1 MTVCFFSFFLDM
13 DKSIT
18 YQKLRHIL
26 LNMDMVTIKLF
37 SFYIIVCSLILASC
51 YVKKTIEINNKTV
64 QVKEIEKESDTQS
77 PEGTTEKTAYDVMQ
91 ILDKEILQPNLS
103 AEVFKNAFLKNTPT
117 YEFDIRNPLA
127 ICKLDGYDYLHIVS
141 DIDSVKSKIIRTYR
155 IRYSIDKGIKHYG
168 DGEPEESYE
177 YTVFDETGCINKKY
191 YFIVDKDK
199 SLKFRHICDFLCDGK
214 TYTVSNFGDGYNNQ
228 FKTTETF
235 FITQNP
241 NGSVDLDNNERS
253 LYHFENGNITF
264 NFINKVDM
272 YKRTDGKII
281 YNSISRTKE
290 EFNEGTIFCNG
301 IIMEN
306 LRSANDKCIN
316 HSVYS
321 TENGEGEILHYS
333 INDEN
338 IREDYPSSYLKRIL
352 NQAGYLEY
360 EEIRPLI
367 NGADGEYS
375 CIKTEL
381 LSEPDELFL
390 RYIGKYE

>member
-1 MTVCFFSFFLDM
+1 
-13 DKSIT
+13 
-18 YQKLRHIL
+18 
-26 LNMDMVTIKLF
+26 
-37 SFYIIVCSLILASC
+37 
-51 YVKKTIEINNKTV
+51 
-64 QVKEIEKESDTQS
+64 
-77 PEGTTEKTAYDVMQ
+77 
-91 ILDKEILQPNLS
+91 
-103 AEVFKNAFLKNTPT
+103 
-117 YEFDIRNPLA
+117 
-127 ICKLDGYDYLHIVS
+127 
-141 DIDSVKSKIIRTYR
+141 
-155 IRYSIDKGIKHYG
+155 
-168 DGEPEESYE
+168 
-177 YTVFDETGCINKKY
+177 
-191 YFIVDKDK
+191 
-199 SLKFRHICDFLCDGK
+199 
-214 TYTVSNFGDGYNNQ
+214 
-228 FKTTETF
+228 
-235 FITQNP
+235 
-241 NGSVDLDNNERS
+241 
-253 LYHFENGNITF
+253 
-264 NFINKVDM
+264 M

-306 LRSANDKCIN
+306 LRSANDKWIN

-375 CIKTEL
+375 YIKTEL